1 MLFLDPP
8 HELSPNQ
15 RLQIIAA
22 ILARGVLRL
31 ADLDLISPQDS
42 GPPAP

>member
-1 MLFLDPP
+1 MLFLDLP
-8 HELSPNQ
+8 HELTPDQ

-31 ADLDLISPQDS
+31 PELDLIDNPEES
-42 GPPAP
+42 

>member
-8 HELSPNQ
+8 HELTPEQ

-22 ILARGVLRL
+22 IFARGILRL
-31 ADLDLISPQDS
+31 AELDLIEPEES
-42 GPPAP
+42 

>member
-8 HELSPNQ
+8 DELTPDQ

-22 ILARGVLRL
+22 IFARGVLRL
-31 ADLDLISPQDS
+31 ADLDLID
-42 GPPAP
+42 APENLDRTA

>member
-8 HELSPNQ
+8 HELTPDQ

-22 ILARGVLRL
+22 IFARGILRL
-31 ADLDLISPQDS
+31 AELDLIEAEKS
-42 GPPAP
+42 